1 MEHLKTGGDNM
12 PREKKQYSPN
22 VSLGGEIVKEAGRE
36 NSAGEL
42 GNDKDIHPGKN
53 RRLKK

>member
-1 MEHLKTGGDNM
+1 MM